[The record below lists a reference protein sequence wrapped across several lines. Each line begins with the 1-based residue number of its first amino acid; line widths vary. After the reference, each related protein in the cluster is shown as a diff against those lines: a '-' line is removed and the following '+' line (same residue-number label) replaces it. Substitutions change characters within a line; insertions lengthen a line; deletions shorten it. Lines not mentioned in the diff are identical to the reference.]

1 VQTLYKE
8 DRPELPVPQ
17 WADFFNEAQ
26 YSQFINTVGAY
37 FRSKGVSYSLHTGAI
52 VRLCDKSYGVE
63 KIGLLNLAQTCK
75 RLPSASWSEM
85 VEKHFEGMRIAA
97 DFEKEFQK
105 KAHDFSFVKD
115 HIAVRFY
122 HSDYVA
128 AIKDGLTIGK
138 QIAEGIYAM
147 LVFDFPHSVINV
159 RPEQTIQWGKTYE
172 ELFEEALENVRKKY
186 SFRLTEE
193 RLAEVKVY
201 LIAEDHFYAPNIIL
215 KLADHANLV
224 SDRGILLG
232 IPNRHAAL
240 MYPVRDAEVL
250 TAVNRLIPVIN
261 GMYKDGPG
269 SISDKLYW
277 YHQDRFITLPYTM
290 DEKNIQF
297 YPPEEF
303 VEMLKLME
311 EI

>member
-1 VQTLYKE
+1 MQTLYKE

-17 WADFFNEAQ
+17 WADFFSEAQ

-37 FRSKGVSYSLHTGAI
+37 FRNKGVPYSIHTDAI
-52 VRLCDKSYGVE
+52 VRLGDKSYGVE
-63 KIGLLNLAQTCK
+63 KVGLLNLAQTCK
-75 RLPSASWSEM
+75 RLPPANWDDMIER
-85 VEKHFEGMRIAA
+85 HFEGMRIAA
-97 DFEKEFQK
+97 DFETEFQK
-105 KAHDFSFVKD
+105 KAHDFAYVKD
-115 HIAVRFY
+115 HIAVRIY
-122 HSDYVA
+122 HSNYVA

-159 RPEQTIQWGKTYE
+159 RPEQTIQWNRTYE
-172 ELFEEALENVRKKY
+172 ELFEEALENVKRKY

-193 RLAEVKVY
+193 GLAEIRIY

-215 KLADHANLV
+215 HLADHAHLASEN
-224 SDRGILLG
+224 GILIG

-240 MYPVRDAEVL
+240 IYPVRDAEVL
-250 TAVNRLIPVIN
+250 TAINRLIPVIN

-277 YHQDRFITLPYTM
+277 YHEGRFITLPYTM
-290 DEKNIQF
+290 DDKNIQF

-303 VEMLKLME
+303 VELLNRLDG
-311 EI
+311 

>member
-1 VQTLYKE
+1 MQTLYKE

-37 FRSKGVSYSLHTGAI
+37 FRSRGVPYSLHTGAV
-52 VRLCDKSYGVE
+52 VRLSDRTYGVE

-75 RLPSASWSEM
+75 RLPPANWNEII
-85 VEKHFEGMRIAA
+85 EKHFEGMWIAA
-97 DFEKEFQK
+97 EFENEFQK

-122 HSDYVA
+122 HNDYVA

-138 QIAEGIYAM
+138 PIAEGIYAM

-159 RPEQTIQWGKTYE
+159 RPEQTIQWNKTYE
-172 ELFEEALENVRKKY
+172 QLFEEGLENVRRKY
-186 SFRLTEE
+186 SFRMTEE
-193 RLAEVKVY
+193 SLAEIKIH

-215 KLADHANLV
+215 NLADHPRLA
-224 SDRGILLG
+224 SEKGILLG
-232 IPNRHAAL
+232 IPCRHAAL
-240 MYPVRDAEVL
+240 LYPVRGAEVI
-250 TAVNRLIPVIN
+250 TAINRLIPVIS

-269 SISDKLYW
+269 SISDRLYW
-277 YHQDRFITLPYTM
+277 YYQGRYVTLPYTM
-290 DEKNIQF
+290 DEQNIQF
-297 YPPEEF
+297 YPPESF
-303 VEMLKLME
+303 VEVLNSFE
-311 EI
+311 E